1 MVADKGHGANS
12 VSRAEMTSRAEMA
25 SRAEMVS
32 RAKMTSRAEIAVFV
46 HARGDL
52 GVIKLNDFPIS
63 YRT

>member
-25 SRAEMVS
+25 SRAE
-32 RAKMTSRAEIAVFV
+32 MTSRAEIAVFV

>member
-1 MVADKGHGANS
+1 MADKGHGANS

-25 SRAEMVS
+25 SRAE
-32 RAKMTSRAEIAVFV
+32 MTSRAEIAVFV